1 MCIFAANFAKTI
13 HIRERVMDS
22 IARIQ
27 GYCDATWMRV
37 AGDTAPPMWAVSD
50 SEPFSYNSEE
60 LNRGRLQTNEYG
72 VRIA

>member
-13 HIRERVMDS
+13 HIRERVMDL

-37 AGDTAPPMWAVSD
+37 AGDNAPPNTGVSNTE
-50 SEPFSYNSEE
+50 SISYNSEE
-60 LNRGRLQTNEYG
+60 LKRGRLQANEYG